1 MAADCGRALKI
12 RIYMLYEGRLN
23 VIRTS
28 MRPPTIPE
36 WLHQFI
42 FAKSCHHQLTKIKLI
57 FQENLPTPD
66 FPV

>member
-1 MAADCGRALKI
+1 MAAVCGRALKI

-36 WLHQFI
+36 WLQQFI
-42 FAKSCHHQLTKIKLI
+42 FVELKSSTCTKIKLI